1 MLVLLLIAAW
11 YSRLVI
17 VIVLGLLLS
26 TAGLSLVWS
35 RLALKRVICHRSLT
49 EQRAFPGEYIEAK
62 WSLVNRKILPLPWV
76 QVDDE
81 VPYGFIPEKT
91 LTEGNRIG
99 FGLLN
104 KTSALLWYTRLGWK
118 QKFYCHRRGYYP
130 LGPLTITTGDMF
142 GFYMCSMTVPSVD
155 PVIVYPRLF
164 SVDQLGIPSLF
175 PLGETKAERRI
186 FADPTR
192 IMGIRDYRPRDSLRH
207 VHWKATARHRNLQ
220 VKVFEPTTTLS
231 MALFLAVDS
240 FISTD
245 VNGSEEFELA
255 ISTAA
260 SIANHV
266 VRQGSPVGLF
276 VNSQSADTGLPARI
290 MPGSGVTQLIGI
302 LEALAK
308 VTPKTSNEF
317 KEFLQKERRG
327 LPWGTTLICILSRP
341 QEELAAVFDS
351 LKRSGY
357 KLMVFQV
364 GGQDNPATGYPFDV
378 HTIPT
383 GTNVKQ

>member
-1 MLVLLLIAAW
+1 MLALLLLAAW
-11 YSRLVI
+11 YSRFVI

-26 TAGLSLVWS
+26 AAGISLLWS
-35 RLALKRVICHRSLT
+35 RLALKRVTCRRSLA
-49 EQRAFPGEYIEAK
+49 EQRAFPGEYIEAR
-62 WSLVNRKILPLPWV
+62 WSLVNRKLLPLPWV
-76 QVDDE
+76 QVNDE
-81 VPYGFIPEKT
+81 VPYGFVPERT
-91 LTEGNRIG
+91 LAGGSRIG

-104 KTSALLWYTRLGWK
+104 KTTALLWYTRINWK
-118 QKFYCHRRGYYP
+118 QKLYCHKRGYYP

-142 GFYMCSMTVPSVD
+142 GFYMCSMDVPAMD
-155 PVIVYPRLF
+155 HVIVYPRLF
-164 SVDQLGIPSLF
+164 PVDQLGIPSLF

-240 FISTD
+240 FTSTD
-245 VNGSEEFELA
+245 INGDEDFELA
-255 ISTAA
+255 ISAAA
-260 SIANHV
+260 SIASHV

-276 VNSQSADTGLPARI
+276 VNSQSADTRQPVRI
-290 MPGSGVTQLIGI
+290 LPGSGVNQLIGI

-308 VTPKTSNEF
+308 VTPKSSKEF
-317 KEFLQKERRG
+317 KEFLQEERRG
-327 LPWGTTLICILSRP
+327 LPWGTTLIFILSRP
-341 QEELAAVFDS
+341 PEELAAVFDS

-357 KLMVFQV
+357 KLTVFQV
-364 GGQDNPATGYPFDV
+364 GGQAGPVTDYPFDI
-378 HTIPT
+378 HRIPT
-383 GTNVKQ
+383 GMSGKR